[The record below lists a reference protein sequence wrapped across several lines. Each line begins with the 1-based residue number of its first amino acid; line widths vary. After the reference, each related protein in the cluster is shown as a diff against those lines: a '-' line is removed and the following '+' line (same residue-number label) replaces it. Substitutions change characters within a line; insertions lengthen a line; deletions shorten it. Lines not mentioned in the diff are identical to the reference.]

1 MKFPHTIWWWNI
13 EDSEK
18 FLNSLL
24 GCKIDLGKLKTI
36 HKSLEMRHKRQFG
49 KHFLGHIVH
58 KPRHPNMECNNN
70 KKYQKNDRENT
81 KKNNH
86 KFVNLV
92 FMLLPQLNCA
102 NLANA
107 QKYLHILFDSFT
119 SRRLASYHSPF
130 PFSSSFRPHAHS
142 HSFGNT
148 SMSILGICLIY
159 EVDCP
164 TDSQLAP
171 RWSQSQSASVCLS
184 VCLSVFLSA
193 CVRARF
199 LQCICVCTLYR
210 LFHITQVIIKIL
222 AGAAATAAASLIN
235 CGSGSLTTSFPCSTS
250 SSCCYNNNN
259 MCNLLLLLLLLWH
272 VIHLRSWN
280 LQLSRIRRQQRR

>member
-1 MKFPHTIWWWNI
+1 MK
-13 EDSEK
+13 
-18 FLNSLL
+18 
-24 GCKIDLGKLKTI
+24 
-36 HKSLEMRHKRQFG
+36 
-49 KHFLGHIVH
+49 
-58 KPRHPNMECNNN
+58 
-70 KKYQKNDRENT
+70 

-119 SRRLASYHSPF
+119 SHRLASYHSPLPTLF
-130 PFSSSFRPHAHS
+130 TNFRPHAIPLA
-142 HSFGNT
+142 
-148 SMSILGICLIY
+148 ILPCPYWESAWFMKLIVQLTVSWLHAEASLSLSLCL
-159 EVDCP
+159 P
-164 TDSQLAP
+164 L
-171 RWSQSQSASVCLS
+171 CLS
-184 VCLSVFLSA
+184 VCLSA

-235 CGSGSLTTSFPCSTS
+235 CGSGSLTTSFPCSTRQQQQQQ
-250 SSCCYNNNN
+250 
-259 MCNLLLLLLLLWH
+259 LLLQQQQQQH
-272 VIHLRSWN
+272 V
-280 LQLSRIRRQQRR
+280 

>member
-1 MKFPHTIWWWNI
+1 
-13 EDSEK
+13 
-18 FLNSLL
+18 
-24 GCKIDLGKLKTI
+24 
-36 HKSLEMRHKRQFG
+36 
-49 KHFLGHIVH
+49 
-58 KPRHPNMECNNN
+58 
-70 KKYQKNDRENT
+70 
-81 KKNNH
+81 
-86 KFVNLV
+86 
-92 FMLLPQLNCA
+92 MLLPQLNCA

-119 SRRLASYHSPF
+119 SHRLASYYSPL
-130 PFSSSFRPHAHS
+130 PPAAPLSSSFRPHA

-171 RWSQSQSASVCLS
+171 HWSQSQSQSVSASLS
-184 VCLSVFLSA
+184 V

-235 CGSGSLTTSFPCSTS
+235 CGSGSLTTSFPCSTRPQQQ
-250 SSCCYNNNN
+250 
-259 MCNLLLLLLLLWH
+259 LLLQQQQH
-272 VIHLRSWN
+272 V
-280 LQLSRIRRQQRR
+280 